1 MIILEQVSKIQS
13 MLIFVDYLYFSLY
26 TKITNKANQIS
37 KKERAM
43 KDLTKGKIS
52 KNLFFYSIPII
63 LSYLLA
69 RTHTM
74 IDKIMVGQLIG
85 ENGLSAIGSTSSF
98 VTVVSSLFWSFG
110 TGIALFIAYN
120 IKRSEP
126 KDLARQVKS
135 GTLLVLGFGGVFS
148 ILAILLYSPIFSIL
162 SVVDKVYDDARLY
175 YIVIFIGQAFLGLNC
190 FAKEIFY
197 YLGKPS
203 NAFKI
208 SLIDCVG
215 NIVLNY
221 VMIKFFGLGVLG
233 AAIATVIVLFISGFC
248 NIYLISKETKSIC
261 SEKTSIRLGKDELIH
276 IIKLSIP
283 CILQQVILY
292 LAAVIIQPTVNR
304 LDAAAAYSVTTEI
317 YNVCTIFFYGC
328 SKAVGVYC
336 TQCFGKKNGTILKGI
351 VIGLVESLLLSS
363 IFIIPMM
370 IFPKFTANL
379 FLNESGTQ
387 TATLVVRYINV
398 CFPFIAFA
406 ILNNVMHNAFRGLLV
421 PKFALFTTS
430 IFMIAQVVSVL
441 LLAPGLK
448 MDGVYFGTVI
458 SWLVEGVACILLL
471 VFILRKPK
479 AVEEIRN

>member
-1 MIILEQVSKIQS
+1 
-13 MLIFVDYLYFSLY
+13 
-26 TKITNKANQIS
+26 
-37 KKERAM
+37 M

-98 VTVVSSLFWSFG
+98 ITVVSSLFWSFG

-120 IKRSEP
+120 IKRAAP

-135 GTLLVLGFGGVFS
+135 GTLLVLGFGAVLS
-148 ILAILLYSPIFSIL
+148 VLAIVLYKPIFSFL
-162 SVVDKVYDDARLY
+162 SVGDKFYDEARLY

-190 FAKEIFY
+190 FSKEIFY
-197 YLGKPS
+197 YFGKPS

-208 SLIDCVG
+208 SIIDCVG

-221 VMIKFFGLGVLG
+221 VMIKIFGLGVLG
-233 AAIATVIVLFISGFC
+233 AAIATIVVLFISGSC
-248 NIYLISKETKSIC
+248 NLCLISKEIKSIC
-261 SEKTSIRLGKDELIH
+261 SEKSSVKLSKAELIH

-283 CILQQVILY
+283 CILQQAVLY
-292 LAAVIIQPTVNR
+292 LAAFIIQPTVNR
-304 LDAAAAYSVTTEI
+304 LDGAAAYSVTTEI

-336 TQCFGKKNGTILKGI
+336 TQCYGKKNSTILKGI
-351 VIGLVESLLLSS
+351 LTGFVESTLLSC
-363 IFIIPMM
+363 IFIVPMM
-370 IFPKFTANL
+370 IFPNFTANL
-379 FLNESGTQ
+379 FLKESGTL
-387 TATLVVRYINV
+387 TASLVVRYINI

-441 LLAPGLK
+441 LLAPK
-448 MDGVYFGTVI
+448 FQMDGVYFGNII
-458 SWLVEGVACILLL
+458 SWAVESLACILLL
-471 VFILRKPK
+471 VYILRKGK
-479 AVEEIRN
+479 AVKQIKN